1 VTRSK
6 QISPA
11 RIPGLAPR
19 LLRWYDRQRRDLPWR
34 PPPGKRLLPD
44 PYAVLVSEFMLQ
56 QTQVATVVPYFGR
69 FLERFPTI
77 QSLAAAGEQDVLR
90 LWQGLGYYSRA
101 RNLLAAARKVVSDFG
116 GEVPRSPEQ
125 LHSLPGVG
133 PYTAGAIAS
142 IAFDC
147 RAPILDGN
155 VSRVLC
161 RIEKITGDPRRPDT
175 AKRLWQIAEGILPR
189 RRCGDFNSALMELGA
204 VICTPR
210 QPACNRCPVR
220 SLCKARAAGVQDK
233 IPPPRRA
240 RPVPLEKRWTIC
252 VCRGDE
258 YLIERRPSRG
268 RWAGLWQFP
277 TFEANGSLPSG
288 GAIANKIGLSL
299 DRLTRIGEIRH
310 ALTHRRYEFTA
321 FTAVADS
328 QTSSEPSQDR
338 RWVRLENLDEYPL
351 SRPQIRIA
359 EMLRDSGA

>member
-1 VTRSK
+1 M
-6 QISPA
+6 
-11 RIPGLAPR
+11 
-19 LLRWYDRQRRDLPWR
+19 LPE
-34 PPPGKRLLPD
+34 

-56 QTQVATVVPYFGR
+56 QTQVATVVPYFRR
-69 FLERFPTI
+69 FLEKFPTI

-101 RNLLAAARKVVSDFG
+101 RNLLGAARKVVSDFG
-116 GEVPRSPEQ
+116 GQVPRLPEQ
-125 LHSLPGVG
+125 LRSLPGVG

-175 AKRLWQIAEGILPR
+175 AKRLWQIAKEILPR
-189 RRCGDFNSALMELGA
+189 RRCGEFNSALMELGA

-210 QPACNRCPVR
+210 HPACNECPVLG
-220 SLCKARAAGVQDK
+220 LCKAAAAGVQEK

-240 RPVPLEKRWTIC
+240 PPVPLEKRWTIC

-277 TFEANGSLPSG
+277 TLEANGSLPSA
-288 GAIANKIGLSL
+288 GAIAKQIGLPL

-321 FTAVADS
+321 FSAIADG
-328 QTSSEPSQDR
+328 QTVSSSPELSQDR

-359 EMLRDSGA
+359 QMLRDSRA